1 MWHIEGRVMSEAA
14 VVPSSIAERLVS
26 PAAYAEWE
34 GINADLT
41 YLRSHLPFAKANPK
55 GYDPFW
61 VATKYADVQVIS
73 RQPEIYRSNGYRVIL
88 SSQAALAAME
98 KPGAPPPIRALITMD
113 APEHWAYRHLTFAD
127 FAPKGVKGLEKSI
140 RAIAL
145 RSVED
150 FLATGGT
157 SEFVEDAALRY
168 PLRVILALLGLPS
181 EDEDFILHFT
191 QAFQSPQDTDANAP
205 EGGINDKEGVALDHD
220 VLEQYKDYFYSLIDR
235 LRANP
240 NGTVSSKIA
249 NGTIDGQL
257 LSHWDAMSQI
267 VVVAT
272 AGHDTT
278 SYSTAGAMCAMAE
291 RPDLVDRVRADLS
304 LVPKLVDEG
313 VRWSSPLL
321 NFMRTAAADCELRGQ
336 TIRKGDWIM
345 LSYLSGNRD
354 EDVFKNPFT
363 FSLDRPENVHLG
375 FGHGPHNCLGRN
387 VAKLEMKIFFEE
399 LFRRLTSVEL
409 AGTPTRT
416 NHAVLSSVKT
426 LPIRF
431 TYK

>member
-1 MWHIEGRVMSEAA
+1 MWRIEGSVMSETA
-14 VVPSSIAERLVS
+14 VVPSPIAERLVS
-26 PAAYAEWE
+26 PAAYAEWK
-34 GINADLT
+34 GANTDLT
-41 YLRSHLPFAKANPK
+41 YLRSHLPFAKANPT

-73 RQPEIYRSNGYRVIL
+73 RQPEIFRSNGYRVIL

-98 KPGAPPPIRALITMD
+98 KPGAPPALRALITMN
-113 APEHWAYRHLTFAD
+113 APEHWANRRLTFAD
-127 FAPKGVKGLEKSI
+127 FAPKGVQGLEESI
-140 RAIAL
+140 RAIAV

-181 EDEDFILHFT
+181 EDEDFILRFT
-191 QAFQSPQDTDANAP
+191 QKFSNPQDPEFSAA
-205 EGGINDKEGVALDHD
+205 EGGVAEKAGVALDHD
-220 VLEQYKDYFYSLIDR
+220 VLEEYKGYFYALIDK

-240 NGTVSSKIA
+240 NNSVSSKIA

-345 LSYLSGNRD
+345 MSYLSGNRD
-354 EDVFKNPFT
+354 EDVFKDPFT

-387 VAKLEMKIFFEE
+387 VAKLEMRIFFEE

-416 NHAVLSSVKT
+416 HHASLSGIKT

-431 TYK
+431 NYK